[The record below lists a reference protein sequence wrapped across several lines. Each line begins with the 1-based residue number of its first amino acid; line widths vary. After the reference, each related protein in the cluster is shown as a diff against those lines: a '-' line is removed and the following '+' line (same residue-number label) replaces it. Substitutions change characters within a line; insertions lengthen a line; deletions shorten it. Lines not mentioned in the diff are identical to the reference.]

1 MQTILPRSEEHMPV
15 WKLLQVHINIWSRN
29 LYIDHCRNYQ
39 TTDRINEIFN
49 GCRKETKLEKIKNN
63 REILKIYKLA
73 SNRRRWWGDV
83 SKNESQRSCDDESEG
98 KCQKVNQSSMREQ
111 VTKDIIKEKEQEMT
125 LRRRRGRN
133 CWNQGQMERLGCQMT
148 HY

>member
-1 MQTILPRSEEHMPV
+1 LKKKLKKELKMQTILPRSEEHMPV

-73 SNRRRWWGDV
+73 SNRRRW
-83 SKNESQRSCDDESEG
+83 
-98 KCQKVNQSSMREQ
+98 
-111 VTKDIIKEKEQEMT
+111 
-125 LRRRRGRN
+125 
-133 CWNQGQMERLGCQMT
+133 
-148 HY
+148 